1 MGRTRQIRTVQ
12 AHVPLVALR
21 CYSYQFAVPVLS
33 IAGRPHP
40 LHRVKSQSHRNDH
53 TDHAP
58 QSAHVHVLI
67 CFASARMLY
76 GALPERMFW
85 WIIVE
90 RWYPDLKEKHR
101 DEIRSAAFSTKKAAT
116 TFAAALDP
124 LHDGGLLRVVA
135 VSELEPER
143 RQRRS

>member
-1 MGRTRQIRTVQ
+1 M
-12 AHVPLVALR
+12 LE
-21 CYSYQFAVPVLS
+21 CYM
-33 IAGRPHP
+33 
-40 LHRVKSQSHRNDH
+40 
-53 TDHAP
+53 
-58 QSAHVHVLI
+58 VH
-67 CFASARMLY
+67 FPKGST
-76 GALPERMFW
+76 G

-90 RWYPDLKEKHR
+90 RWYPDLKKKHR

-116 TFAAALDP
+116 TFAADLDP